1 MDLPRGPF
9 LSGCWRAVCSD
20 LSLLWRFFFP
30 EPSGSHDSSL
40 LPFCPTCLGLGRR
53 GSLPKTSVVIRFRV
67 SLSLLVSGFGR
78 RLPGLG
84 DPTGGRPAS
93 WSSPGP
99 SCGPR
104 PGGTHGAQ
112 APVRRTSGAQG
123 TLKLP
128 PGLAKTSG
136 GPKLKDPGGLP
147 GEPVRP
153 EDLEKKQSTSKAT
166 IPKPARSS
174 RNLPTCP
181 GARYCNK
188 CLCPRRL
195 PVAASRWP
203 ETATHPHIR
212 YRLPPPPTFIL
223 AETGGWRGA
232 LLRAGFRR
240 LPAGR
245 AEPTSHVDSR
255 TRVRSRPVKLLGGR
269 KRPNG
274 PTTRPP

>member
-1 MDLPRGPF
+1 MRKIQKVGGKRCPTWLGSLNHKRGHPGQRRANGDVARLCCPHARQTCKYAGKQITSRGIRVTHALSLFLLFWCGFVCGWHGGVDLPRGLF
-9 LSGCWRAVCSD
+9 LSGCSRAVCSD

-30 EPSGSHDSSL
+30 EPSGSQDSSL

-99 SCGPR
+99 SRGPR

-128 PGLAKTSG
+128 PGLAKTS
-136 GPKLKDPGGLP
+136 L
-147 GEPVRP
+147 
-153 EDLEKKQSTSKAT
+153 Q
-166 IPKPARSS
+166 
-174 RNLPTCP
+174 
-181 GARYCNK
+181 
-188 CLCPRRL
+188 
-195 PVAASRWP
+195 
-203 ETATHPHIR
+203 
-212 YRLPPPPTFIL
+212 
-223 AETGGWRGA
+223 
-232 LLRAGFRR
+232 
-240 LPAGR
+240 AGR
-245 AEPTSHVDSR
+245 
-255 TRVRSRPVKLLGGR
+255 
-269 KRPNG
+269 N
-274 PTTRPP
+274 